1 MHHKG
6 NQACCHISQPEVAGV
21 SPGDTFTLPCR
32 VYQVEMVL
40 DPRGQTPGQPTPQ
53 PQLRVKTWWP
63 PRWMSLAPALW
74 LCELPTP
81 RQLPQAP
88 GSSGRRASSCLNPTE
103 LYPRDPPV
111 TTSGPWSLNPSLL
124 PGIYLIPSDPGRPP
138 PVCGLHGHLELSLQ
152 AEHTPRT
159 ASRPLDVPGRR

>member
-88 GSSGRRASSCLNPTE
+88 GSSGRRAGLPALASTLLSCIQGTL
-103 LYPRDPPV
+103 L
-111 TTSGPWSLNPSLL
+111 SLPLV
-124 PGIYLIPSDPGRPP
+124 PGHLIPPCCLASTCSPL
-138 PVCGLHGHLELSLQ
+138 GLAGLPQCVASVGTQSYPSRQSTLQ
-152 AEHTPRT
+152 
-159 ASRPLDVPGRR
+159 G